1 MVCGVVAG
9 GALMMIQLRH
19 LGWEAIK
26 SGAWTLLD
34 PEVRE
39 ALGAPL
45 DRHDRRLLAISA
57 LAFSLCI
64 LFSALDYL

>member
-1 MVCGVVAG
+1 MICGVVAG
-9 GALMMIQLRH
+9 GALIVIQLRH

-26 SGAWTLLD
+26 SGSWSVVD

-39 ALGAPL
+39 ALGHSL
-45 DRHDRRLLAISA
+45 DRYDRRLLIVSA

-64 LFSALDYL
+64 LFLVLDH